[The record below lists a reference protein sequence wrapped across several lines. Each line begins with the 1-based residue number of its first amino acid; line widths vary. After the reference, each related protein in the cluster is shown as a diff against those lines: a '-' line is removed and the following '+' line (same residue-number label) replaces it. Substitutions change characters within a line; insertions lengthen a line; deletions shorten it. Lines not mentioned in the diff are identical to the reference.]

1 MKKPTPFFAPSPG
14 SIDIAK
20 RRTVQALMAA
30 PILAGIT
37 ACGGGGGTK
46 DPTLST
52 PSVASTRTWRM
63 GFSPNPVRPTVDAV
77 LQGINMWVLRAELAI
92 IHEEMP
98 WEKLISGMTPDA
110 IITADKLD
118 LINYMRGKGTQ
129 LIYMGDL
136 NDGLSRAEE
145 APQLR
150 KLGRSITD
158 PAIQQ
163 LYRNY
168 MVAVYRRLNPQFIG
182 LAAETNLIRAAA
194 PSALYAAV
202 VKTANDTAADLRAA
216 GASMPL
222 MISVQVE
229 TAWGVLGGAGSFVGI
244 DIDRRDFPFTQI
256 MGLSSYPYFGYGQPE
271 DIPIDY
277 YTRLLPNRILPG
289 MVTEGGWISANAG
302 TITSSLDKQARYIT
316 RHAQLLDSI
325 DARGWLHLNFGDPD
339 LSSFPLPLP
348 PNLPLFA
355 TIGLVDSN
363 FNAKPALSAWDSL
376 YSRRVI

>member
-1 MKKPTPFFAPSPG
+1 
-14 SIDIAK
+14 
-20 RRTVQALMAA
+20 
-30 PILAGIT
+30 
-37 ACGGGGGTK
+37 
-46 DPTLST
+46 
-52 PSVASTRTWRM
+52 M

-77 LQGINMWVLRAELAI
+77 LQGINMWTMRSELAI

-98 WEKLISGMTPDA
+98 WEKLIGGMTPDA
-110 IITADKLD
+110 IITADKLE
-118 LINYMRGKGTQ
+118 LINYLRGKGSQ
-129 LIYMGDL
+129 LVYMGDL

-168 MVAVYRRLNPQFIG
+168 MVAVYRRLNPQYMG

-194 PSALYAAV
+194 SPAVYAAV

-216 GASMPL
+216 GAAMPL

-229 TAWGVLGGAGSFVGI
+229 TAWGVLAGPVPFVGI
-244 DIDRRDFPFTQI
+244 DIDRRDFPFMQVL
-256 MGLSSYPYFGYGQPE
+256 GLSSYPYFGYAQPE
-271 DIPIDY
+271 DIPSDY
-277 YTRLLPNRILPG
+277 YTRLLPNRTLPG
-289 MVTEGGWISANAG
+289 MVVEGGWVSAAAG

-339 LSSFPLPLP
+339 LTSFPLPLP
-348 PNLPLFA
+348 PNLSLFSS
-355 TIGLVDSN
+355 IGLVDSN
-363 FNAKPALSAWDSL
+363 FNAKPALAAWDAL
-376 YSRRVI
+376 YARRLI